1 MKPHMLKGGEVCEV
15 QLSELRPEV
24 VRTILRLV
32 RMARERVNDRS
43 EDKSTLSAGI
53 VEKTLYAELGKTP
66 KHFTQKFALYSFHS
80 IDSA

>member
-24 VRTILRLV
+24 VRTILSLV

-53 VEKTLYAELGKTP
+53 VEKILYAELGKTP
-66 KHFTQKFALYSFHS
+66 KCFPKSS
-80 IDSA
+80 DS